1 MDEIIKKLNELR
13 ELIKKHDEIISL
25 NVVNIRDSR
34 RAEIL
39 VDDFQDVPK
48 KEASFTKLPKDIGRW
63 EKSVI
68 VDGVK
73 FEAYCSYETVI
84 EEIKKEEGIID
95 EAGDAEND

>member
-13 ELIKKHDEIISL
+13 KLMEKHDEIISL

-48 KEASFTKLPKDIGRW
+48 KESSFTKLPKDIGRW

-73 FEAYCSYETVI
+73 IEAYGDYKQVI
-84 EEIKKEEGIID
+84 AEVRS
-95 EAGDAEND
+95 AENDEFNC

>member
-39 VDDFQDVPK
+39 VDDFQYVPT
-48 KEASFTKLPKDIGRW
+48 KEASYTKLSKDIGRW
-63 EKSVI
+63 EKSVK
-68 VDGVK
+68 VDCVK
-73 FEAYCSYETVI
+73 IEAYGDYKQVI
-84 EEIKKEEGIID
+84 AEVMG
-95 EAGDAEND
+95 AEND